1 MYLTIIQGLVL
12 FEHISPDMNETR
24 NTSHKEQY
32 LLYCL
37 CRDVDPEPPLVHAV
51 ELGGQAALGREGEVL
66 PE

>member
-1 MYLTIIQGLVL
+1 
-12 FEHISPDMNETR
+12 MNETR
-24 NTSHKEQY
+24 NNSHKEHY

>member
-1 MYLTIIQGLVL
+1 
-12 FEHISPDMNETR
+12 MNETR

>member
-1 MYLTIIQGLVL
+1 
-12 FEHISPDMNETR
+12 MNETR
-24 NTSHKEQY
+24 NTSHKEHY

-66 PE
+66 PELEPRILMGSPDKIIDRN